1 MLFRSCASLLNQP
14 KTVQFVLESLD
25 ARPAGIGSSLPT
37 DECYGSEMA
46 TILPELPSPQTS
58 QLTIKWIKQVLSDPL
73 YEEVDMDDIMRV
85 VTEKEWLSE
94 AELIDFFKVIS
105 IELAQTATKSS
116 GSESASIFERS
127 IFYGL
132 SIYSPYYTLWE
143 KCFLTRSE
151 RLRESVSIREW
162 DTEVD
167 GGIEELSLIT
177 LIPLATAYELPLF
190 EALRNNVLDSLTEP
204 QEEFL
209 GYVAAMLG
217 PGYYDG
223 EVPPEI
229 LNIPSSKILSEIL
242 EDWTQYRDLWT
253 SECLT
258 RLLESPYAD
267 QEVRRLIAKV
277 LQGDDENDPDGWN
290 EHVEYYWADGEIAEV
305 LSLCTGACET

>member
-1 MLFRSCASLLNQP
+1 M
-14 KTVQFVLESLD
+14 
-25 ARPAGIGSSLPT
+25 
-37 DECYGSEMA
+37 
-46 TILPELPSPQTS
+46 
-58 QLTIKWIKQVLSDPL
+58 
-73 YEEVDMDDIMRV
+73 
-85 VTEKEWLSE
+85 
-94 AELIDFFKVIS
+94 
-105 IELAQTATKSS
+105 
-116 GSESASIFERS
+116 
-127 IFYGL
+127 
-132 SIYSPYYTLWE
+132 
-143 KCFLTRSE
+143 TRSE
-151 RLRESVSIREW
+151 RLGESVSIREW

-258 RLLESPYAD
+258 RLLELPYAD
-267 QEVRRLIAKV
+267 QEAKRLIAKV

-305 LSLCTGACET
+305 LSLCTGACEA